1 MQENTDLIR
10 SAVQEFCQRRIS
22 SSATEIER
30 KGIGTDLVKD
40 LGAQGFLG
48 ALIPQ
53 ESGGSGLDRESFLV
67 MLNIISSYS
76 PSVAAKLLITNSI
89 LYQAVSKTRRDN
101 LSGIVDGTV
110 SGTVNPDGIFSG
122 NGVDQSLTVSGN
134 RISGV
139 IKNLMSPD
147 ASIIVTDIGKGDL
160 AAIYSGTEV
169 QRVQKPLAFRGLRSG
184 DVEVD
189 TTDFHIIHEWRKEIY
204 HTTAET
210 IDLGV
215 SSIALG
221 ISRGAL
227 NKVKEYVLVRKTFDH
242 SLKDY
247 SPVASQI
254 TGLLSELSIMEYYLE
269 NMEEMDDSN
278 ALMIKLRSTEFA
290 KRATKAAIQY
300 HGGYGYF
307 EDFGIEKFYRDSYGL
322 SAMFMDRHGDNMRLS
337 EKVFGGKSGYL

>member
-10 SAVQEFCQRRIS
+10 SAVEEFCQRRIS

-30 KGIGTDLVKD
+30 KGIGSDLIKD
-40 LGAQGFLG
+40 LGVQGFLG

-53 ESGGSGLDRESFLV
+53 ESGGSGLDRESFMV
-67 MLNIISSYS
+67 MLRTFSSYS
-76 PSVAAKLLITNSI
+76 PSVAAKLLITNSVI
-89 LYQAVSKTRRDN
+89 YGAVSKTRKDN
-101 LSGIVDGTV
+101 LSGLVDGTL
-110 SGTVNPDGIFSG
+110 SGTVNPSGIFSG
-122 NGVDQSLTVSGN
+122 AGDGQSLKVTGN

-147 ASIIVTDIGKGDL
+147 ASIIVTDIGNGDL
-160 AAIYSGTEV
+160 AVIYSGTKV
-169 QRVQKPLAFRGLRSG
+169 QRLQKPLAFRGLLSG

-189 TTDFHIIHEWRKEIY
+189 TTDFQIIHEWRKEIY
-204 HTTAET
+204 HSIMET
-210 IDLGV
+210 LDLGV

-254 TGLLSELSIMEYYLE
+254 TGLLSELSFMEHYLE
-269 NMEEMDDSN
+269 NMDEIDESP

-307 EDFGIEKFYRDSYGL
+307 EDFGVEKFYRDSYGL
-322 SAMFMDRHGDNMRLS
+322 SAMFMDRHRDDMRLS